1 MTVPEAAAGCQALAA
16 MTVSEAA
23 PARSNSL
30 RVPLAGQLGA
40 AGVLK
45 QLEAFGE
52 LARIDILEGAVV
64 ASYFDARAARQAME
78 AFGPGSVEEAQH
90 GTRSVRLTGGHRLDR
105 DVIPEVSKIEL
116 CEDRSFLVEFY
127 DTRVAARVSR
137 GVVESAEAQATAD
150 AGEERV
156 AADPKQ
162 NAPARRLLCEQVKW
176 ESLRG
181 GREWR
186 TVLLLRGLPR
196 SLCSKAAMEAL
207 LERHGLRQGVESI
220 AARPASGKIGS
231 VMLRARSV
239 ESVPALARFFHGQQ
253 FSSGSPP
260 VAVSYAP
267 AHVQGRE
274 RPAAGPAESTSASSE
289 GSWSRGTSHE
299 AEACQKPTRAYA
311 PAKLLDLT
319 LPPGLEAFASAH

>member
-1 MTVPEAAAGCQALAA
+1 MTA
-16 MTVSEAA
+16 TEAA
-23 PARSNSL
+23 PPTSNSL
-30 RVPLAGQLGA
+30 RVPLAGQPSA

-45 QLEAFGE
+45 RLEAFGE
-52 LARIDILEGAVV
+52 LARIDMLEGAVV

-78 AFGPGSVEEAQH
+78 AFGPCCVEEAQH
-90 GTRSVRLTGGHRLDR
+90 GIRSVRLTGGHRLDR

-116 CEDRSFLVEFY
+116 CEDRSFLVEFF
-127 DTRVAARVSR
+127 DTRVAARVARS
-137 GVVESAEAQATAD
+137 VAVEPAEAKAAAD

-156 AADPKQ
+156 AADPELS
-162 NAPARRLLCEQVKW
+162 APARRLLCEQVKW

-207 LERHGLRQGVESI
+207 LERHGLREGVESI
-220 AARPASGKIGS
+220 AARPSNGKIGS

-239 ESVPALARFFHGQQ
+239 ESVPALAKFFHGQQ

-267 AHVQGRE
+267 AHVQGGK

-289 GSWSRGTSHE
+289 DSGHEAESWSRGTSHE
-299 AEACQKPTRAYA
+299 AEVCQERPPGLA
-311 PAKLLDLT
+311 